1 MSDDIFFGPSSK
13 RTYAALA
20 PTDLETM
27 GKIAA
32 NKYLNGEMSLND
44 AIVKIAR
51 EHPSISSHQIR
62 RVVEFANQ
70 ETFSRMFEKNA
81 NDKNIEFPV
90 ADPGHVLHA
99 LNDSARPGTTMVE
112 PSEYSSKPVKL
123 AHSAVEADLEIARMF
138 GFDMASPHIEKLASP
153 PDKIMAAAEESAT
166 GDPGAILS
174 DSPAPLDAR
183 QMSSDEEA
191 MKVSG
196 PIDERFAG
204 LQAAQQ
210 IPQPMPPQVEQQ
222 PGEQQA
228 MPQEQ
233 ASPSGDDNHHERM
246 LELQREIEYA
256 KKRQELTGIQQK
268 MIQDMAPP
276 TPPGMAPPDQAGQA
290 GPPPGSQMAAAP
302 DQGAPPAEA
311 PPGGQGPEIEIP
323 PPMAGAM
330 ASPPGS
336 GMPKTSSAMLTK
348 TAMAYAKAGRPRAD
362 IVLAD
367 LNQAT
372 SVDRIKAAAARK
384 PDYPEANPYGN
395 LLRLREKVA
404 HMRNEAKVAVDTNIS
419 MTKEALDHFV
429 HAVGQHILDEGSLG
443 EVAHVL
449 DCTPGDDHLKFVA
462 VKEAMADLTKRG
474 LDIATARAEAVQY
487 QMTKGAAAR
496 VANPTHPVVS
506 AYLNFQK
513 VASAQPTLNRAL
525 EELDGY
531 RQAIEVTFQQAA
543 LSC

>member
-13 RTYAALA
+13 KTYAALA

-51 EHPSISSHQIR
+51 EHPSISSHQVR

-70 ETFSRMFEKNA
+70 ETFSRLFEKNA

-123 AHSAVEADLEIARMF
+123 AHAAVEADLEIAKMF
-138 GFDMASPHIEKLASP
+138 GFDMSSPQAEKLADV
-153 PDKIMAAAEESAT
+153 PDKIMASAENSADGDHGAA
-166 GDPGAILS
+166 LS
-174 DSPAPLDAR
+174 NSPAPLDAR

-191 MKVSG
+191 MKLSG

-210 IPQPMPPQVEQQ
+210 IPPQ
-222 PGEQQA
+222 GEQQA

-233 ASPSGDDNHHERM
+233 PPPSSEDNHHERM
-246 LELQREIEYA
+246 LELQRDIEYA
-256 KKRQELTGIQQK
+256 KKRQELSAIQQK
-268 MIQDMAPP
+268 MVQDMAPP
-276 TPPGMAPPDQAGQA
+276 PPPGMAPDQAGQA
-290 GPPPGSQMAAAP
+290 GPPPGAQMAAAP
-302 DQGAPPAEA
+302 DQGAPPPEEA
-311 PPGGQGPEIEIP
+311 APGGQPPEMQIP

-336 GMPKTSSAMLTK
+336 GMPKTSAAMLTK
-348 TAMAYAKAGRPRAD
+348 TALAYAKAGRPRSD
-362 IVLAD
+362 VVLAD

-384 PDYPEANPYGN
+384 LEYPQANPYGN

-404 HMRNEAKVAVDTNIS
+404 HLRNEAKVAVDTNIA

-449 DCTPGDDHLKFVA
+449 DCTPGDEHLKFVA

-474 LDIATARAEAVQY
+474 LDIATARAEAAQY

-496 VANPTHPVVS
+496 VANPSHPIVQ
-506 AYLNFQK
+506 AYLGFQK
-513 VASAQPTLNRAL
+513 VASVQPALNEAL

-531 RQAIEVTFQQAA
+531 RQAIEATYQQAA
-543 LSC
+543 QSC